1 MDKKNLELYKQFARP
16 HYLHKKPP
24 HNFAHIER
32 ILAQMEFLTQG
43 LPEPRCHRL
52 YFLACFHGL
61 DGRLQA
67 DGRFRE
73 AIRAFLLWLEWD
85 EEEIEE
91 IFVCLQRHLK
101 NPQSVE
107 EKLVHDADSLERL
120 GAWAI
125 AESFTAGGTRE
136 QSVEETIQNLMR
148 SQQTEIDFHTPAGR
162 HLAAKRQ
169 RFMRTFLEELRA
181 EIAGEA

>member
-1 MDKKNLELYKQFARP
+1 MDKENLELYKQFARP
-16 HYLHKKPP
+16 HYLHKDAP
-24 HNFAHIER
+24 HNFGHIER
-32 ILAQMEFLTQG
+32 ILAQLKFLSQG
-43 LPEPRCHRL
+43 LPAPQRHRL

-67 DGRFRE
+67 DARFRQ

-91 IFVCLQRHLK
+91 IFVALQRHLK

-125 AESFTAGGTRE
+125 ADSFTAGGTRG
-136 QSVEETIQNLMR
+136 QSVEETLQLLSR
-148 SQQTEIDFHTPAGR
+148 LLETRIDFQTPAGR
-162 HLAAKRQ
+162 HLAEKRQ
-169 RFMRTFLEELRA
+169 RFMRAFLEALRA

>member
-1 MDKKNLELYKQFARP
+1 MDKQNLELYKQFARP

-32 ILAQMEFLTQG
+32 ILAQMDFLTQG
-43 LPEPRCHRL
+43 LPEPRRHRL

-73 AIRAFLLWLEWD
+73 AIRAFLRWLEWD

-91 IFVCLQRHLK
+91 IFTALQRHLK
-101 NPQSVE
+101 SPQSVE

-125 AESFTAGGTRE
+125 ADSFTAGGTRG
-136 QSVEETIQNLMR
+136 QTVEEILQLLSQ
-148 SQQTEIDFHTPAGR
+148 SQQAQGVFQTPAGR
-162 HLAAKRQ
+162 HLAERRK
-169 RFMRTFLEELRA
+169 RFMRTFLEELHA
-181 EIAGEA
+181 EISGEA